1 MDSLSSPPL
10 MNCTL
15 AASHL
20 DVPADTEIPSSEAK
34 VASTGGGG
42 GSGATW
48 FGCAYITLESVLL
61 TLKVLVLSVVWY
73 LVSW

>member
-34 VASTGGGG
+34 VASTG
-42 GSGATW
+42 SGATW

>member
-42 GSGATW
+42 GATW

>member
-1 MDSLSSPPL
+1 MKLFNGLTFISSSPL
-10 MNCTL
+10 
-15 AASHL
+15 
-20 DVPADTEIPSSEAK
+20 PADTEIPSSEAK

-42 GSGATW
+42 GGSGATW
-48 FGCAYITLESVLL
+48 FGCAFITLESVLL